1 MSTFT
6 LSYSD
11 IVLTRHATCIPD
23 QDVWVDTCM
32 LPRHVCRHEC
42 YVTEDNLYDLVPG
55 VPHEQACKQI
65 CYDSGVFNTSIS
77 CSQYRL

>member
-1 MSTFT
+1 
-6 LSYSD
+6 
-11 IVLTRHATCIPD
+11 
-23 QDVWVDTCM
+23 M
-32 LPRHVCRHEC
+32 LPRHVFRHEC

-77 CSQYRL
+77 CSQYTLTT

>member
-1 MSTFT
+1 MIKCVK
-6 LSYSD
+6 SYCVL
-11 IVLTRHATCIPD
+11 IVLTRYVYTRSG
-23 QDVWVDTCM
+23 QVDTCI

-42 YVTEDNLYDLVPG
+42 YVTEDNLYSLVPG

-77 CSQYRL
+77 CSQYRLTT

>member
-1 MSTFT
+1 
-6 LSYSD
+6 
-11 IVLTRHATCIPD
+11 
-23 QDVWVDTCM
+23 M
-32 LPRHVCRHEC
+32 LARHVFRHEC

-77 CSQYRL
+77 CSQYRLTT